1 MTVTDKR
8 KSPLGFDSS
17 GGSPSGLAYGA
28 IPSLGENYCTTDP
41 EKAQSTTCGG
51 TADLE
56 KYTSKKHR
64 TFTLADSYERLG
76 YETKSQRVR
85 QCGSFLSFAREVRP
99 GLEMSKPRLY
109 WANFCKDRLCPM
121 CSWRRSV
128 KLFENLARII
138 DVTGTNYTY
147 LLLTLTVPNVPADEL
162 RLKIDELLS
171 GFHRFMDYKEI
182 SRMCL
187 GWSRTLEVTRNTRRN
202 DYHPHIHV
210 LIAAPKS
217 YCNSKLYVRQPRL
230 LELWQRAM
238 KDDSVKFVNIKL
250 VKDFHGEIAEDNK
263 KLMGAVKEVSKYT
276 VKDSDYLYCP
286 NDWELTDE
294 IVQTLA
300 HALRGRRLHAL
311 GGVFKEIS
319 QTLNL
324 QDPETDEVDLTDCDR
339 LNPLGDWLITK
350 MHWNGMGYSETDVE
364 LLDYE
369 TRKKLRK
376 KGLSHV

>member
-1 MTVTDKR
+1 MNDLDKR
-8 KSPLGFDSS
+8 KSPS
-17 GGSPSGLAYGA
+17 GLSPGSGSPSGLAVGA
-28 IPSLGENYCTTDP
+28 IPLGKKNCTTEDG
-41 EKAQSTTCGG
+41 KSQSTTCGG
-51 TADLE
+51 TEDLE
-56 KYTSKKHR
+56 KYTSKKQR
-64 TFTLADSYERLG
+64 TFTLSDSYERLG

-85 QCGSFLSFAREVRP
+85 NCGSFLSFAREVRP
-99 GLEMSKPRLY
+99 GLEMSKARLY

-128 KLFENLARII
+128 KLFQNLARII
-138 DVTGTNYTY
+138 DVTGTEYTY
-147 LLLTLTVPNVPADEL
+147 LLLTLTVPNCSGDEL
-162 RLKIDELLS
+162 RLQIDELLK
-171 GFHRFMDYKEI
+171 GFNHFMKYKEI
-182 SRMCL
+182 SQMCL
-187 GWSRTLEVTRNTRRN
+187 GWSRTLEVTRNRVRN

-217 YCNSKLYVRQPRL
+217 YCNSKLYVRQPRF

-238 KDDSVKFVNIKL
+238 KDDSIKFVNIKV
-250 VKDFHGEIAEDNK
+250 VKDFHGEVADDNQ

-276 VKDSDYLYCP
+276 VKDSDYLYTP
-286 NDWELTDE
+286 NDWQLTDE
-294 IVQTLA
+294 VVQTLA
-300 HALRGRRLHAL
+300 TALRGRRLHAL
-311 GGVFKEIS
+311 GGVFKDIAR
-319 QTLNL
+319 TLEL

-376 KGLSHV
+376 KGLN

>member
-1 MTVTDKR
+1 MNALDKR
-8 KSPLGFDSS
+8 KSPFGFDSS
-17 GGSPSGLAYGA
+17 GGSPSSLAVGA
-28 IPSLGENYCTTDP
+28 NSLGKMNCTTDP
-41 EKAQSTTCGG
+41 EKSQSTTSGG
-51 TADLE
+51 TADLD
-56 KYTSKKHR
+56 KYTSKKAR

-76 YETKSQRVR
+76 FETKSQRVR

-128 KLFENLARII
+128 KLFQNLARII
-138 DVTGTNYTY
+138 DVTGTDYTY

-162 RLKIDELLS
+162 RLKIDELLT
-171 GFHRFMDYKEI
+171 GFKQFMKYKEI

-238 KDDSVKFVNIKL
+238 KDDSVKFVNIKV
-250 VKDFHGEIAEDNK
+250 VKDFHGELADDNQ
-263 KLMGAVKEVSKYT
+263 KLMGAVKELSKYT
-276 VKDSDYLYCP
+276 VKDSDYLYTL

-294 IVQTLA
+294 VVQTLA
-300 HALRGRRLHAL
+300 TALRGRRLHAL
-311 GGVFKEIS
+311 GGVFKEIAR
-319 QTLNL
+319 TLEL

-364 LLDYE
+364 LLDYD

-376 KGLSHV
+376 KGLN

>member
-1 MTVTDKR
+1 MIVSDKR

-17 GGSPSGLAYGA
+17 GGSPSGLAVGA
-28 IPSLGENYCTTDP
+28 SRLGKNDCTTEDG
-41 EKAQSTTCGG
+41 KSQSTTCGG
-51 TADLE
+51 TTDLE
-56 KYTSKKHR
+56 KYTSKKQR

-85 QCGSFLSFAREVRP
+85 NCGSFLSFAREVRP
-99 GLEMSKPRLY
+99 GLEMSKARLY

-128 KLFENLARII
+128 KLFQNLARII
-138 DVTGTNYTY
+138 DVTGTDYTY
-147 LLLTLTVPNVPADEL
+147 LLLTLTVPNVPGDEL
-162 RLKIDELLS
+162 RLQIDELLN
-171 GFHRFMDYKEI
+171 GFKLFMKYKEI
-182 SRMCL
+182 SRICL

-210 LIAAPKS
+210 LIATQKN
-217 YCNSKLYVRQPRL
+217 YCSSRFYLTHKRI

-238 KDDSVKFVNIKL
+238 KDDSIKFVNIKV
-250 VKDFHGEIAEDNK
+250 VKDFHGEVADDNK

-276 VKDSDYLYCP
+276 VKDFEYLSFP
-286 NDWELTDE
+286 NDWQLTDE
-294 IVQTLA
+294 VVQTLA
-300 HALRGRRLHAL
+300 TALRGRRLHAL
-311 GGVFKEIS
+311 GGVFKEIAG
-319 QTLNL
+319 TLQL
-324 QDPETDEVDLTDCDR
+324 QDPEADEVDLTDCDR

-364 LLDYE
+364 LLDYD

-376 KGLSHV
+376 KGII